1 MKSNNERKQ
10 RKEAQK
16 YFRQNNSQ
24 FLSDDEWIKTL
35 VPSIIWSVIIG
46 IVYGLLTK
54 VIPFEFSI
62 FYIIIGVMIAN
73 IVNAAAGKTCKQVG
87 YISVGCTLFTYLIT
101 TFVQLMSFLTFFG
114 ALVNL
119 IPAFFNQN
127 ILGWI
132 CMIGGCVAAYLQGS
146 DNRFM

>member
-1 MKSNNERKQ
+1 MKSYKERKE

-16 YFRQNNSQ
+16 YFRQHNSQ

-35 VPSIIWSVIIG
+35 VPSIIWSIIIG
-46 IVYGLLTK
+46 CVYGLLTK

-73 IVNAAAGKTCKQVG
+73 VVNAAAGKTCKQVG
-87 YISVGCTLFTYLIT
+87 YISVGCTIFTFLIT
-101 TFVQLMSFLTFFG
+101 TLVQLMSFMPFFS
-114 ALVNL
+114 ALANL
-119 IPAFFNQN
+119 FNAFFNQN

-132 CMIGGCVAAYLQGS
+132 CMLCGCVAAYLQGS